1 MYSYEHHHTGYRET
15 STDRRADGPPL
26 DATRGSR
33 SAGNDPRQCEPLGTG
48 YHRPWALLSQHALRT
63 FWQKCP
69 RTGLDLGGVRRCRQP
84 APSDFVLEG
93 LIRWERVSES
103 GPLLINSEDLLAQVS
118 ALLRPERTTVLPS
131 VSANHGQ
138 SEVNPSKQES
148 LNQELFMQAVTQ
160 WLQTQILENVGAV
173 VLVVLNGNLR
183 TRPSSPNQKPRDRH
197 TRSGGDCCDEYPSM
211 YKTLRQRQGA

>member
-1 MYSYEHHHTGYRET
+1 MNTTIQVTARHRLIAERMGHRWTQLEV
-15 STDRRADGPPL
+15 AD
-26 DATRGSR
+26 
-33 SAGNDPRQCEPLGTG
+33 QLGTTSG
-48 YHRPWALLSQHALRT
+48 NVS
-63 FWQKCP
+63 
-69 RTGLDLGGVRRCRQP
+69 
-84 APSDFVLEG
+84 
-93 LIRWERVSES
+93 RWERGITVPGPYFRNKLCELFGKSAQELDLTWEEPDDTVSLHPQTSSLMDSFDGNASPES
-103 GPLLINSEDLLAQVS
+103 GPFLISSEDLLAQVS
-118 ALLRPERTTVLPS
+118 SLLRPERTTVLPS

-148 LNQELFMQAVTQ
+148 LDQELFMQAITQ

-183 TRPSSPNQKPRDRH
+183 SRPSSPNQKPRDRH